1 MENFTGNKEESASG
15 FVIEAKLDSKRGIQ
29 AILIIK
35 NGTLKKGMIVVVGD
49 SFCTTNIMENFKGE
63 TISEATFS
71 SPIRLVGFCKI
82 PKIGAEFKS
91 FENKKDAEKY
101 MKKLPSRLSGTPL
114 IKEEKHQLPSLRRR
128 GLEVVSKNNSD
139 HSKS

>member
-1 MENFTGNKEESASG
+1 
-15 FVIEAKLDSKRGIQ
+15 
-29 AILIIK
+29 
-35 NGTLKKGMIVVVGD
+35 MIVVVGD

-63 TISEATFS
+63 TISEAPFS

-101 MKKLPSRLSGTPL
+101 MKNYPLAFQALPLSRRRTSA
-114 IKEEKHQLPSLRRR
+114 PSLRRR